1 MRKGKRGGRGK
12 LNLKTLLALIVI
24 FVVVTKVKMYM
35 EPESQVQNRTENTK
49 ANKGGNHGNRAT
61 RDGSVARKGP
71 ALDLVSM
78 VKDGNVESQI
88 IVHEGFVT
96 CVDYKYNTP
105 RWVAWELD
113 SDELNGDVK
122 RKDYEFMPDEELP
135 IANRV
140 ETRDYTRSGYDRGHM
155 CPAADMS
162 WSTQAMHDCF
172 YMSNI
177 CPQVP
182 VLNQEYWAR
191 LENSCR
197 RWAKREGRI
206 YIVCGPVYTSSRPK
220 KIGDKHKVAV
230 PNAFFKVVLSLNE
243 DNPKGIGFY
252 YENKEKKQ
260 TMESASRTIDE
271 IENLTNLDFFS
282 ELPDDV
288 ENVLE
293 AQNDLRKW
301 D

>member
-1 MRKGKRGGRGK
+1 MTKKKRNSIGR
-12 LNLKTLLALIVI
+12 LDLKTVLVLIIV
-24 FVVVTKVKMYM
+24 FVVVTKVRTYM
-35 EPESQVQNRTENTK
+35 DTEPVGENKTEKKCTDN
-49 ANKGGNHGNRAT
+49 G
-61 RDGSVARKGP
+61 ARKTEP
-71 ALDLVSM
+71 ALDLTAL
-78 VKDGNVESQI
+78 VKGGKESVQI
-88 IVHEGFVT
+88 IEHEGFVT

-105 RWVAWELD
+105 QWVAWELTR
-113 SDELNGDVK
+113 DEIGGDVK
-122 RKDYEFMPDEELP
+122 RKDYEFIPDEELP
-135 IANRV
+135 SANRV

-162 WSTQAMHDCF
+162 WSVQAMHDCF

-197 RWAKREGRI
+197 RWAKREGSI

-220 KIGDKHKVAV
+220 KIGDTHKVAV
-230 PNAFFKVVLSLNE
+230 PHAFFKVVLSLNE
-243 DNPKGIGFY
+243 DSPKGIGFY

-271 IENLTNLDFFS
+271 IESLTNLDFFS
-282 ELPDDV
+282 QLPDDV